1 MVFKKEKSIM
11 KEKESDQEGVIKVTR
26 YGKCFIPSK
35 EFICTNILQ
44 TKIERLLN
52 YVIIISFEEFQKKK
66 KNWIVVA
73 SLAEITWWGKVV
85 ARYKRESEEGW
96 LSSLGI
102 GAKAVWYCRMLLR
115 PFGATT
121 CIVHTIALRPMILN
135 QQWWWGCK
143 DFGLS
148 SSSSF

>member
-11 KEKESDQEGVIKVTR
+11 KEKESDQERVIKVTR

-66 KNWIVVA
+66 KLNCC
-73 SLAEITWWGKVV
+73 SIT
-85 ARYKRESEEGW
+85 
-96 LSSLGI
+96 
-102 GAKAVWYCRMLLR
+102 CRDNLVR
-115 PFGATT
+115 KGS
-121 CIVHTIALRPMILN
+121 C
-135 QQWWWGCK
+135 
-143 DFGLS
+143 
-148 SSSSF
+148 

>member
-1 MVFKKEKSIM
+1 MVN
-11 KEKESDQEGVIKVTR
+11 VL
-26 YGKCFIPSK
+26 FILKNS
-35 EFICTNILQ
+35 FALILLQ
-44 TKIERLLN
+44 TKIERLLD
-52 YVIIISFEEFQKKK
+52 YVIIISFEELKK

-85 ARYKRESEEGW
+85 ARYKKESEEGW

-102 GAKAVWYCRMLLR
+102 GAEAIRCCRILLR
-115 PFGATT
+115 LFGATT

-135 QQWWWGCK
+135 QHWWWGCE
-143 DFGLS
+143 DFGFS